1 MLASAL
7 HLFDGPREV
16 AADEKTMFEIY
27 RESDYNRA
35 FRYIF
40 YTDLEEHGRDSEV
53 SKAASGETAFSG
65 FLADDLKEQAR
76 AKVEE
81 TIDEL
86 NDMDDDDGSPGLPQ
100 SEIEKRLA
108 AFLVAGPTQATH

>member
-1 MLASAL
+1 
-7 HLFDGPREV
+7 
-16 AADEKTMFEIY
+16 MFEIY

-40 YTDLEEHGRDSEV
+40 YTDLEEHGRDSEI
-53 SKAASGETAFSG
+53 SKAASGETVFSG

-76 AKVEE
+76 TKVEE
-81 TIDEL
+81 IIDEL
-86 NDMDDDDGSPGLPQ
+86 NDMDEDDAGLPGA
-100 SEIEKRLA
+100 EIEKRLA